1 MRGAEAMPALLRISQ
16 VTAIFVSAFGHAPG
30 SRLALSDRAEICHE
44 SGGRASAAVGEQ
56 HRGKIH
62 DCIDESQ
69 SAAPVNLKIRN
80 KPFDYFEPADGYV
93 HFIGAFKGWPLMLS
107 FANADSRTKKA
118 HSRDSVSWRHIWL
131 P

>member
-16 VTAIFVSAFGHAPG
+16 VTAIS
-30 SRLALSDRAEICHE
+30 LALSGMLPVHALP
-44 SGGRASAAVGEQ
+44 SLTAQKFVTNLGGRFSAVGEQ

-80 KPFDYFEPADGYV
+80 KPFDYFEPADGYA
-93 HFIGAFKGWPLMLS
+93 HFIGAFQGWPLMLS
-107 FANADSRTKKA
+107 FANADSQPKSA
-118 HSRDSVSWRHIWL
+118 QS
-131 P
+131 